1 MSYDQILILL
11 ALGALHSASLWAITL
26 GINKGIKSAGRDLK
40 DWTVRSIPVLFG
52 IPSAHYG
59 FPLALHISGGEFT
72 QIHPVMSIVL
82 GLAAAAGSEGM
93 YRAANGILPRLVD
106 ILLGKVVK

>member
-1 MSYDQILILL
+1 MSYDQILVLL

-26 GINKGIKSAGRDLK
+26 GINSGLKGAGHHLR

-72 QIHPVMSIVL
+72 QIHPVTSIVL

-93 YRAANGILPRLVD
+93 YRAAKSILPRLAD
-106 ILLGKVVK
+106 ILLGKVDK